1 MDFSTLKSLTI
12 PEGEV
17 TKIAVGDTVLWEA
30 ITYTNQVPISTDTDG
45 SIFNGVGYI
54 ENKRLS
60 SSGGISDSAQQ
71 GSVVTGFI
79 PWYGDT
85 TVLRMKG
92 VEWKDAAANYN
103 GHYYIIPYDDNKKQ
117 INKSYLSSQEHT
129 GLTHIVTVTRDDN
142 GVETVKFS
150 ETYDTSNVYLQSFR
164 NAKYI
169 RINAQGKGADFIVTI
184 NEEIS

>member
-60 SSGGISDSAQQ
+60 SSGGISSSAQQ
-71 GSVVTGFI
+71 GAVTTGFI
-79 PWYGDT
+79 PWYGDA
-85 TVLRMKG
+85 TVLRIKG
-92 VEWKDAAANYN
+92 VEWITTASITSQ
-103 GHYYIIPYDDNKKQ
+103 HYYYNFYDENKKFLDY
-117 INKSYLSSQEHT
+117 IASYNVADR
-129 GLTHIVTVTRDDN
+129 GHIITVTRDVN
-142 GVETVKFS
+142 GVETTVFNQS
-150 ETYDTSNVYLQSFR
+150 YGTSNTLLQNIR
-164 NAKYI
+164 KAKFV
-169 RINAQGKGADFIVTI
+169 RITAKGKGADFIVTI
-184 NEEIS
+184 NEEIN